1 MPLKKTKNR
10 PELACFDV
18 LKLLSP
24 EEFVSGE
31 VIARNL
37 GCSRATVNNALHDAQ
52 AAGVVVHA
60 VPGRGYR
67 LARPLNWFD
76 VPGLQRVLQ
85 ARGMHLQYFQSL
97 PSTNSYVLR
106 QAQSGEG
113 LHKSVVL
120 AEQQTEGRGRRG
132 RTWLAEPG
140 AGLTFSLLWCSSRP
154 AVELS
159 GLSLAVGVM
168 LVQGLRRLGL
178 AQVAVKWPN
187 DIVLGG
193 AKLAGVLIELAGDM
207 LGPSAAV
214 IGVGLNVR
222 GGEALTREVGQA
234 VTDLAAHLG
243 EVDRNQV
250 LLTVLAAL
258 DEGLAQF
265 ERAGFAAF
273 HADWEACHAF
283 HGEQVTVLTA
293 LGERITGQSVGV
305 DAHGALLLATASGV
319 QRFHSG
325 EVSLRGGEA

>member
-1 MPLKKTKNR
+1 MSHSL
-10 PELACFDV
+10 FDV
-18 LKLLSP
+18 LKQLSS
-24 EEFVSGE
+24 EDFISGE

-37 GCSRATVNNALHDAQ
+37 GCSRATVNNALRDAQ
-52 AAGVVVHA
+52 AAGVAVHA

-67 LARPLNWFD
+67 LARPWGWFD
-76 VPGLQRVLQ
+76 VPGLQRAMQ
-85 ARGMHLQYFQSL
+85 ARGMHLQYFQTLS
-97 PSTNSYVLR
+97 STNSHLLR

-113 LHKSVVL
+113 QHKSVAL
-120 AEQQTEGRGRRG
+120 AEWQTEGRGRRG

-154 AVELS
+154 AAELS

-168 LVQGLRRLGL
+168 LVRGLRRLGV
-178 AQVAVKWPN
+178 AQAAVKWPN
-187 DIVLGG
+187 DLVVGG

-222 GGEALTREVGQA
+222 GGEALAREVGQA
-234 VTDLAAHLG
+234 VTDLSAHRGTPAG
-243 EVDRNQV
+243 EIDRNQV
-250 LLTVLAAL
+250 LLTLLAAL

-265 ERAGFAAF
+265 EQAGFAAF

-293 LGERITGQSVGV
+293 LGERIAGQSLGV
-305 DAHGALLLATASGV
+305 DAHGALLVGTASGV

-325 EVSLRGGEA
+325 EVSLRGGAA